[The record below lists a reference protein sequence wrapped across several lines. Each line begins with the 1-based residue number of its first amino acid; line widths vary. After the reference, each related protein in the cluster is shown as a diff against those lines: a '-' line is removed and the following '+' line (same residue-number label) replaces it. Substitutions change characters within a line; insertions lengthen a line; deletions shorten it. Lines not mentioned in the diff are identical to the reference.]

1 MINDILQ
8 EREEREERSG
18 TTPVCNVFPTLDSSV
33 APRAGSVAW
42 WVLSQPALA
51 LVTSRGSV

>member
-8 EREEREERSG
+8 EREEREEREERSG

-42 WVLSQPALA
+42 WVLSQPALSA
-51 LVTSRGSV
+51 SD